1 MENDLKKSKRKY
13 GHKMTLGDT
22 DCEIFSC
29 KYNLS
34 DQLIAAGFGDGA
46 IRVYNT
52 QTVKC
57 EYTFAGK
64 LNEND

>member
-1 MENDLKKSKRKY
+1 MEKDLKNDKRKY

-29 KYNLS
+29 KYNYS
-34 DQLIAAGFGDGA
+34 DELIAGGFGDGA

-52 QTVKC
+52 
-57 EYTFAGK
+57 
-64 LNEND
+64 